1 MILGNG
7 ETLRLGNGERLLG
20 NGDRLLGNG
29 GWGNGDGGNATL
41 GER

>member
-20 NGDRLLGNG
+20 NG

>member
-7 ETLRLGNGERLLG
+7 ETLRLGNGERW
-20 NGDRLLGNG
+20 R
-29 GWGNGDGGNATL
+29 GNGDGGNATL